1 MEGMNVAPGAEELI
15 TWFGSWPS
23 FHDAEVLSIEL
34 RRSGLSSLSVHAWE
48 MTGDI
53 DPQGFYVLRKH
64 VVVIFSFEG
73 ISDLQLADFSS
84 QNVISGLKLQQLDDG
99 YELSI
104 FPCYGVSGYIRAKQ
118 VRISFEPGKPAKGL

>member
-1 MEGMNVAPGAEELI
+1 MDDTNLAPGAEELI

-48 MTGDI
+48 MTSDI

-64 VVVIFSFEG
+64 VVVTFSFDG

-84 QNVISGLKLQQLDDG
+84 QNVISGLNLQQLDDG
-99 YELSI
+99 FELSMS
-104 FPCYGVSGYIRAKQ
+104 PCYGVSGYIRAK
-118 VRISFEPGKPAKGL
+118 RISISFNQGQPAKGL